1 MYREYI
7 TESLRN
13 LSENVARGFGVE
25 GSVYMVK
32 SYRDILN
39 PVEDENEEESKA
51 EQSHDIV
58 DNIKRKLRG
67 Y

>member
-25 GSVYMVK
+25 GSMYMSK
-32 SYRDILN
+32 SYHETLN
-39 PVEDENEEESKA
+39 PIEDEKEESKA
-51 EQSHDIV
+51 KKSHDIV
-58 DNIKRKLRG
+58 DDIKRKLRG